1 MKALVFLLFLA
12 LATES
17 FATTSPIKH
26 IVVLMMENRSFDH
39 LLGYLKQDGWPE
51 VDGLTGKFS
60 FAGYSPVKGAETN
73 PYNTKEPHGKHER
86 VNNHGYDRSPDDPG
100 LY

>member
-1 MKALVFLLFLA
+1 MNAGVVFLFLV
-12 LATES
+12 LVNES
-17 FATTSPIKH
+17 FATPSPIKH

-60 FAGYSPVKGAETN
+60 I
-73 PYNTKEPHGKHER
+73 
-86 VNNHGYDRSPDDPG
+86 
-100 LY
+100 